1 MLDLLRYR
9 IDNIFARGTRAL
21 LLLLAFSLVVLT
33 VALWLVMSLAHVS
46 PGPEATAWD
55 TVWTIFVYTF
65 DPTGVPY
72 SDGTWQYRLI
82 MLVASLGGV
91 FILSLLVGILSNG
104 FAESIDRLRKG
115 KSLVVETGHTL
126 VLGWGEQ
133 VFSVLHELI
142 VANANK
148 RSACVVVMADED
160 KVMMED
166 AIRARI
172 PDTKST
178 RIVCRSGSP
187 IDVTDLTIVRPHL
200 AKSIIVLETRDAAS
214 VADDALT
221 IKTLLALMHLRKEGG
236 MGPIVATVQEE
247 SSVHVATLV
256 AGDAARILP
265 SELMISQIITQTCR
279 QPGLSLVYTEL
290 LDFDGDELYEVHE
303 PSLVGMRFAD
313 AIQAYETSSV
323 VGLKYADGTTK
334 VNPPM
339 STIIQPGDNIIA
351 LSADDDTV
359 ILRSSLPSAPP
370 PPPINTEAL
379 STTPPTPSRPE
390 SILVLGWNERGSFI
404 LQELDNYVP
413 AGTTI
418 HVVDN
423 VDRSAN
429 VHTIGAT
436 ASNYTIS
443 FTKGNTVTRAVLD
456 ALNVPSF
463 TSIIILANE
472 TFGIQEADAAT
483 LLTLLHVRDITH
495 RAQADVNVVTEMLD
509 GRNRALA
516 SMDSV
521 NDFIISNTI
530 ISLLLTQIAEN
541 PNLYEVFRDLFD
553 AAGSELYLRPA
564 ADYVQLNTP
573 VTMATVVHAAIQ
585 KNEVAIGCKYKRNG
599 QWHVELNAPKSSIVS
614 FEAHDMIV
622 VVAEE

>member
-21 LLLLAFSLVVLT
+21 LLLLALALVALT
-33 VALWLVMSLAHVS
+33 IALWLVMSLVQVS
-46 PGPEATAWD
+46 PGPNATAWD

-104 FAESIDRLRKG
+104 FAESIERLRKG
-115 KSLVVETGHTL
+115 KSVVVETGHTL

-142 VANANK
+142 IANANK
-148 RSACVVVMADED
+148 SSACVVVMADED

-166 AIRARI
+166 AIRSRI

-236 MGPIVATVQEE
+236 MGAIVATVQEE
-247 SSVHVATLV
+247 SSVHVAKLV
-256 AGDAARILP
+256 AGDAARVLP

-290 LDFDGDELYEVHE
+290 LDFDGDELYAVQE
-303 PSLVGMRFAD
+303 PSLVGMRFSD
-313 AIQAYETSSV
+313 VIQAYETSSV
-323 VGLKYADGTTK
+323 VGVKYADGTTK

-339 STIIQPGDNIIA
+339 STIIQRGDSIIA

-359 ILRSSLPSAPP
+359 VLRASLPSSPTAPT
-370 PPPINTEAL
+370 IDTKAL
-379 STTPPTPSRPE
+379 SAVPRTPSKPE
-390 SILVLGWNERGSFI
+390 AILVLGWNERGSFI

-418 HVVDN
+418 HVVDT

-429 VHTIGAT
+429 VLAIGAT
-436 ASNYTIS
+436 ASHYAIS
-443 FTKGNTVTRAVLD
+443 FTKGNTVTRSVLD
-456 ALNVPSF
+456 SLHVPSF
-463 TSIIILANE
+463 TSVIVLANE
-472 TFGIQEADAAT
+472 SIGIQEADAAT
-483 LLTLLHVRDITH
+483 LLTLLHVRDITS
-495 RAQADVNVVTEMLD
+495 RSSADVNIVTEMLD

-541 PNLYEVFRDLFD
+541 PDLYDVFRDLFD
-553 AAGSELYLRPA
+553 AEGSELYLRPA
-564 ADYVQLNTP
+564 ADYVQLNTQ

-585 KNEVAIGCKYKRNG
+585 KNEIAIGCKYKRNG
-599 QWHVELNAPKSSIVS
+599 QWHVELNAPKSSSVS
-614 FEAHDMIV
+614 FEEHDMIV

>member
-21 LLLLAFSLVVLT
+21 LLLLALAIVALT
-33 VALWLVMSLAHVS
+33 VVLWLVMSLVQVS
-46 PGPEATAWD
+46 PGPNASVLD

-104 FAESIDRLRKG
+104 FAESIERLRKG
-115 KSLVVETGHTL
+115 KSVVVETGHTL

-133 VFSVLHELI
+133 VFSVVQELI

-166 AIRARI
+166 AIRTRI
-172 PDTKST
+172 SDTKST

-200 AKSIIVLETRDAAS
+200 AKSIIVLETRNAAS

-221 IKTLLALMHLRKEGG
+221 IKTLLALMHLRMEGG
-236 MGPIVATVQEE
+236 MGTIVATVQEE
-247 SSVHVATLV
+247 SSVHVAKLV

-303 PSLVGMRFAD
+303 PALVGMRFAD
-313 AIQAYETSSV
+313 VIQAYETSSV
-323 VGLKYADGTTK
+323 VGMKFANGTTK
-334 VNPPM
+334 VNPAM
-339 STIIQPGDNIIA
+339 STIIQRGDSIIA

-359 ILRSSLPSAPP
+359 VLRASLPSSPSAP
-370 PPPINTEAL
+370 TVDTSAL
-379 STTPPTPSRPE
+379 WALPRTPSKPE

-418 HVVDN
+418 HVVDS

-429 VHTIGAT
+429 IYGIGGT
-436 ASNYTIS
+436 VSKYTIS
-443 FTKGNTVTRAVLD
+443 FTQGNTVSRSVLD
-456 ALNVPSF
+456 SLNVGRF
-463 TSIIILANE
+463 TSVIVLANE
-472 TFGIQEADAAT
+472 TIGIQEADAAT
-483 LLTLLHVRDITH
+483 LLTLLHIRDITS
-495 RAQADVNVVTEMLD
+495 RNNADVDIVTEMLD

-541 PNLYEVFRDLFD
+541 PDLYEVFRDLFD

-564 ADYVQLNTP
+564 SDYVLLNTP
-573 VTMATVVHAAIQ
+573 VTVATVVHAAIQ
-585 KNEVAIGCKYKRNG
+585 KNEIAIGYKFKRNG
-599 QWHVELNAPKSSIVS
+599 QWHVELNTPKSTTTS

-622 VVAEE
+622 VVAEQ